1 MAVFKQ
7 GLDAEF
13 RCEIRGRPQGQTQ
26 WDCPIY
32 TAEKARSVPLESADK
47 AVQNVEQVKVGLRL
61 AVEELALSCKLTF
74 QNLVQ

>member
-1 MAVFKQ
+1 MTVLKE

-13 RCEIRGRPQGQTQ
+13 RSEVRGRPQGQAQ

-32 TAEKARSVPLESADK
+32 TAEKARSVSLESADK
-47 AVQNVEQVKVGLRL
+47 AVQNVKQIKVGLRL

-74 QNLVQ
+74 QNFVQ